1 VCELWLLRRPSGHRT
16 EGRARGPRPLIS
28 PGSVGES
35 YGARIAGVGHYAP
48 ERVVSNADFER
59 ILDTSDE
66 WIFTRTGMRERRY
79 AADTQASSDLATL
92 AAEHALK
99 RAGLR
104 ASDID
109 CFIVATVTPDYQF
122 PATACIVAANLGA
135 VGKPAFDIEIA
146 CSGFIYAL
154 PTAASLVRS
163 GVFRRV
169 MLIGVETLS
178 RIMNMA
184 DRGTC
189 ILFGDGAGAAIVER
203 TGPADDCF
211 LTCELGADGSK
222 PEVLYVN
229 AGGGRNP
236 LTAQLIADRKDKV
249 EMSGREIFRY
259 AVTKMVETSRIVLS
273 RAGLTTDDVNWVIPH
288 QANARII
295 ELATK
300 MLEIDRDKVIMN
312 IERYGNTSSASI
324 PIALSETIEK
334 NMLKDGDLILF
345 TGFGG
350 GLSWGSIAWRW
361 SI

>member
-1 VCELWLLRRPSGHRT
+1 
-16 EGRARGPRPLIS
+16 
-28 PGSVGES
+28 
-35 YGARIAGVGHYAP
+35 
-48 ERVVSNADFER
+48 
-59 ILDTSDE
+59 
-66 WIFTRTGMRERRY
+66 MRERRY
-79 AADTQASSDLATL
+79 AADSQASSDLATL

-135 VGKPAFDIEIA
+135 VGKAAFDIEIA

-189 ILFGDGAGAAIVER
+189 ILFGDGAGATIVER

-236 LTAQLIADRKDKV
+236 LTPQLIDARKDKV

-259 AVTKMVETSRIVLS
+259 AVTKMVETSRIVLK
-273 RAGLTTDDVNWVIPH
+273 RAGVTASDVDWVIPH

-300 MLEIDRDKVIMN
+300 MLEIDREKVIMN

-361 SI
+361 SA